1 MVDIDDKEN
10 TFYYINDGI
19 YQSFLIHILEPEQ
32 LQKLKPFIAGDD
44 IEKRPQKLSTLWGQ
58 TCADKDYLVKN
69 QMFHEVEIGEHFII
83 KQFGAY
89 TYTFRS
95 EFNGFPKPLVKYV
108 ISDENKKYL
117 EMWTSHWEGCRTTT
131 HGTRAV
137 Q

>member
-1 MVDIDDKEN
+1 MNKKEN
-10 TFYYINDGI
+10 VFYYINDGI

-32 LQKLKPFIAGDD
+32 LQKLMPFVAHEDVD
-44 IEKRPQKLSTLWGQ
+44 KTRPRKLSSVWGQ

-69 QMFHEVEIGEHFII
+69 LMFPEIQIGEHIII

-95 EFNGFPKPLVKYV
+95 EFNGFPKPSVKYV

-117 EMWTSHWEGCRTTT
+117 EE
-131 HGTRAV
+131 
-137 Q
+137 